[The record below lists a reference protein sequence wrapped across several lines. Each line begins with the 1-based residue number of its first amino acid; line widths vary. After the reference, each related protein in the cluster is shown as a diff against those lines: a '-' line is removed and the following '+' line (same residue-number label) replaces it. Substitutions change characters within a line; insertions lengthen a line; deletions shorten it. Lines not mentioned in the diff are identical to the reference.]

1 MDSSRHGFLGKTYLL
16 RELRV
21 RIERV
26 WAGIAAGFLLLTLI
40 LPQVALAAGPV
51 ISSVSYT
58 VNEPTAANITW
69 TTNNSSDS
77 RVNYGT
83 DPTPGGVANI
93 VYSSSYVTSHLIRL
107 EGLIPDTT
115 YYFEVE
121 STNPSGTSVDNNGG
135 EYYSFTTSPPPV
147 GYYLITLNPACG
159 VCGEM
164 VEAGVCG
171 EIIEATAI
179 VSAPGTNTYHICW
192 DALAAWD
199 PTKSTGAVDTFTANG
214 AGSHISTFYMPEATK
229 GIHKVYLADN
239 AYAKKAEADYE
250 VGPSVKIAPEEGP
263 VGTAVTLNGYGFA
276 ASQQIQVKFND
287 TVVQTLTAND
297 KGSWPM
303 SYTIPDTPGG
313 GCVFKVEA
321 QEGAGLWVNWV
332 TKDFEVIP
340 KITVTPTSGKVGQP
354 IQISGSGFG
363 SKEKDIKVT
372 LGEKLWEEIT
382 SAEEDGSWTV
392 TAAVPPV
399 QRGSHIVDASGRS
412 TKARDVEGVEFIV
425 DAGIS
430 VDRTLAYVGDTIA
443 VEGGGFAP
451 GETGVRVYFDNT
463 VVSSSA
469 IHVDSNGSWESSF
482 TLPTSSY
489 GSHTVSASGDTTSIP
504 VTTSVNTQARIIE
517 ISPDRGAPGDL
528 VSLTGDGFGS
538 SKQLTV
544 SIGGIAAS
552 DPIQTLSNGN
562 VAVSFHVPK
571 ISTEGTLQL
580 VVTDGE
586 ATDSDDFTVTKKTLS
601 TTPLPISPKDS
612 TLRSGVVTFH
622 WQGVPSGSDFTYTY
636 TLEISKNTTSGN
648 IWSKSG
654 IPESSYTLGEDE
666 PLPNGRY
673 YWRVK
678 ITDNYGNE
686 GAWSDPAEFRVST
699 ITIPTW
705 AWVVIGLVILIVLMV
720 VAYRETKFRVTE

>member
-1 MDSSRHGFLGKTYLL
+1 MGPSRHGFLGKTYLL
-16 RELRV
+16 RESRV
-21 RIERV
+21 RINRV
-26 WAGIAAGFLLLTLI
+26 WSGVAAGSLLLVLI
-40 LPQVALAAGPV
+40 LPQLALAAGPV

-83 DPTPGGVANI
+83 DPTPGGVVNI
-93 VYSSSYVTSHLIRL
+93 VYDSTYVTSHSIRL

-121 STNPSGTSVDNNGG
+121 STNPSGTSVDNNGE
-135 EYYSFTTSPPPV
+135 EYYSFRTSPPPV
-147 GYYLITLNPACG
+147 GYYLITLDSVCG

-164 VEAGVCG
+164 VEAGRCG

-179 VSAPGTNTYHICW
+179 VSTSGTNTYYICW

-199 PTKSTGAVDTFTANG
+199 SSKLTGAVDTFTADG
-214 AGSHISTFYMPEATK
+214 AGTHTSTFYMPEAAK
-229 GIHKVYLADN
+229 GIHKVYLADST
-239 AYAKKAEADYE
+239 YAKKAEADYE
-250 VGPSVKIAPEEGP
+250 VLPSVKIAPEAGP
-263 VGTAVTLNGYGFA
+263 VGTAVTLNGYGFT
-276 ASQQIQVKFND
+276 ASQQIQVKLNN
-287 TVVQTLTAND
+287 TVIQTATAND

-313 GCVFKVEA
+313 GCIFKVEA
-321 QEGAGLWVNWV
+321 QEGTGLWVNWV
-332 TKDFEVIP
+332 SKDFEVTP
-340 KITVTPTSGKVGQP
+340 KITVTPTSGRVGQP

-363 SKEKDIKVT
+363 SKEKDIEVT
-372 LGEKLWEEIT
+372 LGEKLWKEIT
-382 SAEEDGSWTV
+382 SAEENGSWTV
-392 TAAVPPV
+392 TAAVPYV

-412 TKARDVEGVEFIV
+412 TKARDVEDVEFIV

-430 VDRTLAYVGDTIA
+430 VDKTLAYVGDTIT

-451 GETGVRVYFDNT
+451 GEMGVRVYFDET
-463 VVSSSA
+463 VVSPST

-482 TLPTSSY
+482 TVPTSAY
-489 GSHTVSASGDTTSIP
+489 GIHTVSASGDTTSAR
-504 VTTSVNTQARIIE
+504 VTTSVSTQARIIE

-544 SIGGIAAS
+544 RIGGIAAS
-552 DPIQTLSNGN
+552 DPMQTLSNGN

-571 ISTEGTLQL
+571 DSIEGTLQL
-580 VVTDGE
+580 DVTDGE

-612 TLRSGVVTFH
+612 TLRSGNVTFR
-622 WQGVPSGSDFTYTY
+622 WQGMSAGGDITYTY

-648 IWSKSG
+648 IWSKSN

-666 PLPNGRY
+666 ALPNGSY

-686 GAWSDPAEFRVST
+686 GAWSDPGEFRVST

-705 AWVVIGLVILIVLMV
+705 AWVVIGLAVLIVLMV
-720 VAYRETKFRVTE
+720 VAYRETKFRITE